1 MRQRSAVRIA
11 IVSAAFAV
19 LSGCGDTTTGA
30 TADGGGTPDGTTDDG
45 TQPADG
51 QGGVADSGQGA
62 GDAPVMFVPGDG
74 AALPGAGRGTCP
86 DGGTTSL
93 SGTVYDPAGKN
104 PLYNAVVYIPSDP
117 QGPLPAIT
125 PGTGSCSASCDPALS
140 TVSGTYVAGAV
151 TDASGAFRLSG
162 VPAGKS
168 IPLVFQLGKWRRKVA
183 VDTQDCAD
191 TAVPAALTRLPRNQ
205 QEGDVPQMAIVTGA
219 CDELACFMRDIGLD
233 ATEFSGPAGGGRLH
247 VYRGAGPGPDLAGG
261 GAGAAGDCSVAGCP
275 LWSTKAALEKYDLVL
290 MGCECGEHN
299 ETKPDMGPMHDWLD
313 EGGRVLATHYQDTW
327 FKNGPAD
334 FQGVAGWLASETDGP
349 TPGPFQIDTTFLA
362 GNNLRAWLSGTRAL
376 NFDGTITLAAAD
388 VSTSVS
394 SASGSTQRW
403 IYDKSSSSLNTK
415 ALSFATPVGGLPL
428 PDGGSESSPR
438 YCGRAMFTDVHAGGG
453 GVSSAAS
460 VPASCMG
467 GTMSA
472 EEKALEYLFF
482 DLSGPCF
489 VQPPPHPGF

>member
-19 LSGCGDTTTGA
+19 LSGCGGTTTGA

-62 GDAPVMFVPGDG
+62 
-74 AALPGAGRGTCP
+74 ALPGAGGGTCP

-125 PGTGSCSASCDPALS
+125 PGPGSCSASCDPALS

-261 GAGAAGDCSVAGCP
+261 GAGAAGGCSVAGCP

-313 EGGRVLATHYQDTW
+313 E
-327 FKNGPAD
+327 
-334 FQGVAGWLASETDGP
+334 
-349 TPGPFQIDTTFLA
+349 
-362 GNNLRAWLSGTRAL
+362 
-376 NFDGTITLAAAD
+376 
-388 VSTSVS
+388 
-394 SASGSTQRW
+394 
-403 IYDKSSSSLNTK
+403 
-415 ALSFATPVGGLPL
+415 
-428 PDGGSESSPR
+428 
-438 YCGRAMFTDVHAGGG
+438 
-453 GVSSAAS
+453 
-460 VPASCMG
+460 
-467 GTMSA
+467 
-472 EEKALEYLFF
+472 
-482 DLSGPCF
+482 
-489 VQPPPHPGF
+489 